1 MLFIVMRQPLEDGM
15 VTIARAA
22 LSVTFPSRFMLA
34 AALNPCPCGYF
45 GDPTRECQC
54 TAPIMQRYV
63 SKISGPLLDHI
74 DIHIEVPAVKY
85 KELRAPSSSE
95 DSAAVRAR
103 VIAARQRQSERFKGE
118 KKTYCNAQTAS
129 KLIRKFCAISRDG
142 EKLLENAV
150 TRLGL
155 SARAHD
161 RMLKVARTI
170 ADLEASPDIQSKH
183 LSEAIQYRT
192 LDRSYWS

>member
-1 MLFIVMRQPLEDGM
+1 MRQPLEDGM

-22 LSVTFPSRFMLA
+22 VSVTFPSRFMLA
-34 AALNPCPCGYF
+34 AAMNPCPCGYF
-45 GDPTRECQC
+45 GDPTRECHC
-54 TAPIMQRYV
+54 TAPMIQRYV
-63 SKISGPLLDHI
+63 SKISGPLLDRI

-103 VIAARQRQSERFKGE
+103 VIAARERQSERYKGE
-118 KKTYCNAQTAS
+118 KKTYCNAQMAS
-129 KLIRKFCAISRDG
+129 KLIRKCCAISQEG

-161 RMLKVARTI
+161 RILKVARTI
-170 ADLEASPDIQSKH
+170 ADLEAAPDIQAKH

-192 LDRSYWS
+192 LDRTYWA